1 MTTNFITP
9 PDFVDDPNYTILIV
23 DADPADVETLA
34 YLCAGHDEAFNV
46 YLYRADMDNDLWLNQ
61 AADRADT
68 IIVNTIDNKLS
79 SIKDHFIDFPKTY
92 HYGPKHFL
100 HSARRCSTLLEY
112 FVIRAN
118 DRKHQTTGPL

>member
-23 DADPADVETLA
+23 DADPVDVETLA

-46 YLYRADMDNDLWLNQ
+46 YLYRADMDHDLWLNQ

-79 SIKDHFIDFPKTY
+79 STKDHFIDFPKTY